1 MINILGHLSG
11 FESVLG
17 WWIAPYLTQPQ
28 SVPLKSCVSF
38 QATVMQVCLQGW
50 IYMVQILDSV
60 YVIDISMK
68 TKRKQWL
75 TEQIVNLF

>member
-11 FESVLG
+11 FESGLG
-17 WWIAPYLTQPQ
+17 WWIAPYLIQPR

-38 QATVMQVCLQGW
+38 QATVMQVCLQDW
-50 IYMVQILDSV
+50 VYMVQILDSV

-68 TKRKQWL
+68 TK
-75 TEQIVNLF
+75 ENNG